1 MEEMDS
7 FRCLVCG
14 FIYDPKRGDP
24 RRGIEPLT
32 AFEDLPDD
40 YTCPVCGVS
49 VLTQNSA
56 FVRIETASQ
65 TCEPDRAS
73 RNGA

>member
-1 MEEMDS
+1 MDS

-14 FIYDPKRGDP
+14 FIYDPERGDP
-24 RRGIEPLT
+24 RRGIEPGT
-32 AFEDLPDD
+32 SFEDLPDD

-56 FVRIETASQ
+56 FVRIET
-65 TCEPDRAS
+65 CEPVCGFDRAY

>member
-1 MEEMDS
+1 MEELDS

-14 FIYDPKRGDP
+14 FIYDPNRGDP
-24 RRGIEPLT
+24 RRGIEPNT
-32 AFEDLPDD
+32 PFEDLPDD

-56 FVRIETASQ
+56 FVRIETKDLA
-65 TCEPDRAS
+65 CGCDKAY
-73 RNGA
+73 RNSA